1 MCEQKKDKAAN
12 TGKDGE
18 KDMIEDYYK
27 NCKRT
32 ASYAIVTAG
41 VSAILALAV
50 IIAAIVISFFVPV
63 SLLQICLFLFLVLIL
78 LGIAGTS
85 VFLYVLHMKKQK
97 EYAEYMKEQQEFS
110 SCEEIVGQIEK
121 SEDRDQMRTYII
133 KARMSRF
140 R

>member
-1 MCEQKKDKAAN
+1 M
-12 TGKDGE
+12 
-18 KDMIEDYYK
+18 
-27 NCKRT
+27 
-32 ASYAIVTAG
+32 
-41 VSAILALAV
+41 
-50 IIAAIVISFFVPV
+50 ISFFVPV

-97 EYAEYMKEQQEFS
+97 EYAEYKKEQQEFS

-133 KARMSRF
+133 KARMSCF